1 MKILLVEDERDLSQA
16 IQRVLGFQKYDVDTA
31 FDGLTGLEMAT
42 SNNYDLVVLDI
53 MLPKLNGFDFVKK
66 IRNDKNNVPILVLT
80 ARNEIDDKVLAL
92 DLGADD
98 YLTKPF
104 QVKELIARIRALIRR
119 KDSASSKSSN
129 FGNTIL
135 DYNNFSLIGP
145 KKEVRL
151 TSKEFKII
159 DLLLNE
165 QNKFISTEIIMER
178 VWDYDSPAEINV
190 VWVFLSAIR
199 KKLSEIGS
207 NYTIIAERG
216 IGYKIGEIK

>member
-16 IQRVLGFQKYDVDTA
+16 IKRVLGFQKYDVDTA

-119 KDSASSKSSN
+119 KDSASAKSSN

>member
-16 IQRVLGFQKYDVDTA
+16 IKRVLGFQKYDVDTA

-53 MLPKLNGFDFVKK
+53 MLPKLNGFDFVRK

-119 KDSASSKSSN
+119 KDSASAKSSN

>member
-119 KDSASSKSSN
+119 KDSASAKSSN